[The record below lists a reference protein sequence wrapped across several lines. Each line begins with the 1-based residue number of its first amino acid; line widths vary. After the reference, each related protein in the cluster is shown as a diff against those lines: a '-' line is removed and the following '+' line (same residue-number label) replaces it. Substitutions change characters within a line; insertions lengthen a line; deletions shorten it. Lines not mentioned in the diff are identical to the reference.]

1 MLTRPPSDMALPKP
15 LLTVFDIHHK
25 LASCVESL
33 IHSLGVAFL
42 AIAKFAEPSTSVS
55 NRAFVLLIA
64 ITEGI
69 QIPLNR

>member
-42 AIAKFAEPSTSVS
+42 AVAKFAEP
-55 NRAFVLLIA
+55 AFVLLIA